1 MDMQLRGKVA
11 LVTAS
16 SKGLGKAAAF
26 ALAREGVNLAI
37 CSRDEASIKA
47 TGKEIRD
54 ATGVDVL
61 AMPADVT
68 KPDDIE
74 RFVVTAAEHFG
85 RIDVLV
91 TNAGGPPSGTFDM
104 FSDADWLAAVNLT
117 LMSVVR
123 LVRASL
129 PHLRKAGGGR
139 IINILSVS
147 TKQPIEGLIFSN
159 SIRPAVAGLAK
170 TLSFELA
177 KDSILVHNVCPGTHD
192 TDRIKELDAARA
204 AREGRTVAEVA
215 SDGVKSIPLGRRGK
229 PEELAALIVFL
240 CSAQASFMTGTT
252 IQVDG
257 GSYRGIM

>member
-16 SKGLGKAAAF
+16 SKGLGKATAF
-26 ALAREGVNLAI
+26 ALAREGASVAI
-37 CSRDEASIKA
+37 CSRNEAAIKA
-47 TGKEIRD
+47 TAQEIRA

-61 AMPADVT
+61 AMQADVT
-68 KPDDIE
+68 KPEDIA
-74 RFVVTAAEHFG
+74 RFVTTAAEHFG
-85 RIDVLV
+85 RIDILV

-123 LVRASL
+123 LIRASL
-129 PHLRKAGGGR
+129 PYLRKAGGGR
-139 IINILSVS
+139 IVNILSSS
-147 TKQPIEGLIFSN
+147 TKQPIEGLLFSN

-177 KDSILVHNVCPGTHD
+177 KDNILIHNVLPGTHD
-192 TDRIKELDAARA
+192 TDRIRELDAARA
-204 AREGRTVAEVA
+204 GREGRAVADVA
-215 SDGVKSIPLGRRGK
+215 SDSLKAIPLGRRGK
-229 PEELAALIVFL
+229 PEELAALVVFL
-240 CSAQASFMTGTT
+240 CSGQAAFMTGTS

-257 GSYRGIM
+257 GAMRGIL